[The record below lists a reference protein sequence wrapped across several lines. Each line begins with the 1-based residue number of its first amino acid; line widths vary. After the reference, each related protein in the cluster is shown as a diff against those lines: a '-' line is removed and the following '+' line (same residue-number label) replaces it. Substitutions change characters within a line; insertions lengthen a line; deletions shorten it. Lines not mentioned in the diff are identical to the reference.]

1 MLTSEPR
8 PTEADLTFR
17 LADIPVRVSV
27 WFWAVAA
34 LLGWNIS
41 QAFARGEQR
50 QIVGYLIIW
59 VGVVFVSIVVHE
71 MGHALA
77 YRRFGIDSRVV
88 LVQFGGITIPERWGG
103 RSLRSPLQ
111 RIVVSVAGPLAQ
123 LILTA
128 VLVAVLR
135 VGGYG
140 VPFPIEAVG
149 ESLGL
154 FEGEPFTS
162 KVLFFAVFCLLQ
174 VNVFWPLLNLLPV
187 PPLDGGQIMRES
199 LLAAGVAD
207 ASRVAAMI
215 GVGTGGLVAWW
226 AYSNGQP
233 YMAFLFVALAVSCYQ
248 SLQGR
253 WR

>member
-1 MLTSEPR
+1 VLMSEPQ
-8 PTEADLTFR
+8 PTQADLAFR

-34 LLGWNIS
+34 LLGWDVS
-41 QAFARGEQR
+41 REFAGGEQQ
-50 QIVGYLIIW
+50 QIIAYLILW

-77 YRRFGIDSRVV
+77 YRRFGIDSRVT
-88 LVQFGGITIPERWGG
+88 LVQFGGVTVPQRWGG
-103 RSLRSPLQ
+103 RTLRSPLQ
-111 RIVVSVAGPLAQ
+111 RIVVSAAGPLAQ

-128 VLVAVLR
+128 VLVVVIRAA
-135 VGGYG
+135 GYS
-140 VPFPIEAVG
+140 VPFPIQAVG
-149 ESLGL
+149 ESFGL
-154 FEGEPFTS
+154 YEGEPFSS
-162 KVLFFAVFCLLQ
+162 KVLFFTVFCLLQ

-199 LLAAGVAD
+199 LLAAGVGD
-207 ASRVAAMI
+207 ATRVAAMI

-226 AYSNGQP
+226 AYSNGQL
-233 YMAFLFVALAVSCYQ
+233 YMAMLFVFLAVSCYQ

>member
-1 MLTSEPR
+1 MLTSEPQ
-8 PTEADLTFR
+8 PTQADLAFR

-27 WFWAVAA
+27 WFWGVAA

-41 QAFARGEQR
+41 RAFAGGEQR
-50 QIVGYLIIW
+50 QILGYLIIW

-88 LVQFGGITIPERWGG
+88 LVQFGGITIPQRWGG
-103 RSLRSPLQ
+103 RPLRSPLQ
-111 RIVVSVAGPLAQ
+111 RIVVSAAGPVAQ
-123 LILTA
+123 LLLTA
-128 VLVAVLR
+128 VLVVVLR
-135 VGGYG
+135 VAGYG
-140 VPFPIEAVG
+140 VPFPIQAVG
-149 ESLGL
+149 EPLGL
-154 FEGEPFTS
+154 YDGEPFTS
-162 KVLFFAVFCLLQ
+162 KVLFFTVFCLLQ

-199 LLAAGVAD
+199 LLAAGVGD

-215 GVGTGGLVAWW
+215 GTGTGGLVAWW

-233 YMAFLFVALAVSCYQ
+233 YMAILFVVLAVSCYQ